1 MQCNTEKNLSN
12 CNCTYDP
19 CPRKGKCCECLN
31 YHLKSRELPACCFPA
46 DAEKTYNRS
55 FEHFASLVNEN
66 RI

>member
-1 MQCNTEKNLSN
+1 MQCNTEKNLSG

-19 CPRKGKCCECLN
+19 CPRKGNCCDCLG

-55 FEHFASLVNEN
+55 FEFFAGLVNQN
-66 RI
+66 KI